1 MEPSRGFPFFPGT
14 SWITGRWIQVL
25 GVGFAA
31 WLLYGTFLAIYR
43 VTLHPLAKFP
53 GPKLAGATYWYE
65 VWFDVVCWGKFTHE
79 IKRLHEIYGPIV
91 RINPDEVH
99 CNDPEFV
106 DVIYA
111 IGSKKR
117 NKSKMFVEGFAADLK
132 NRANSRR
139 QGGFG
144 TVDHAHHRLRR
155 AAASKYF
162 SRAQITKLEWV
173 IHQDAQRLCD
183 KFLWYQGRGPFEA
196 ASAYSCF
203 TADIV
208 SDYCFGQPFGFLQQP
223 DWEPNF
229 KEAVYAML
237 QMIHIMRHFPWTTWL
252 MEAVPLRVIRKLSS
266 KMGALAEQSKVKM
279 PEMVRQTKSA
289 YEAGIKRDRTTV
301 IHSLLESDLPPEEKT
316 IKRLTGEAT
325 VMLAAGTETTASAL
339 SVCTYHLLR
348 NPDVVEKIKAELLSV
363 TTDPKEIPTWATLEK
378 LPYFSASIM
387 EALRMG
393 YGSPSRLPRI
403 APDED
408 LVYQGTWTAPGASS
422 PVEVT
427 HVIPRGYASG
437 MSAWIMHHDEKV
449 FPDSNRFLPER
460 WLDED
465 GQRRRGL
472 ERYLLTFSKG
482 SRQCLG
488 MQLAYCELH
497 VAIAAMTLRVLPQLR
512 LYETTDADI
521 EYDYDLAVAMPK
533 KGSKGIRLE
542 VA

>member
-1 MEPSRGFPFFPGT
+1 MESTRDFSFFPSF
-14 SWITGRWIQVL
+14 SWAAARWTQIL
-25 GVGFAA
+25 GVGLAA
-31 WLLYGTFLAIYR
+31 WALYGTFLAIYR

-53 GPKLAGATYWYE
+53 GPKFAGATYWYE
-65 VWFDVVCWGKFTHE
+65 VWFDVVRWGKFTHE

-106 DVIYA
+106 DIIYA
-111 IGSKKR
+111 NGNKKR
-117 NKSKMFVEGFAADLK
+117 NKSKMFVEGFAAE
-132 NRANSRR
+132 
-139 QGGFG
+139 
-144 TVDHAHHRLRR
+144 

-162 SRAQITKLEWV
+162 SRVQIAKLEWV

-183 KFLWYQGRGPFEA
+183 KFLRYQGRGPFEA

-208 SDYCFGQPFGFLQQP
+208 SDYCFGQPFGFLHQP

-229 KEAVYAML
+229 KEAVYVML
-237 QMIHIMRHFPWTTWL
+237 QLIHIMRHFPWTTWL
-252 MEAVPLRVIRKLSS
+252 MEAVPLDVIRRLSS

-348 NPDVVEKIKAELLSV
+348 NPDLVEKIEAELLSV
-363 TTDPKEIPTWATLEK
+363 TTDPKQIPTWATLER
-378 LPYFSASIM
+378 LPYFGASIM

-408 LVYQGTWTAPGASS
+408 LVYQGTWTPPGASA

-437 MSAWIMHHDEKV
+437 MSAWIMHHDERV
-449 FPDSNRFLPER
+449 FPDSNKFLPER
-460 WLDED
+460 WLDGD

-497 VAIAAMTLRVLPQLR
+497 VAIAAMMLRVLPQLR

-542 VA
+542 VV

>member
-132 NRANSRR
+132 N
-139 QGGFG
+139 GGFG

-427 HVIPRGYASG
+427 HVIPRGYAS
-437 MSAWIMHHDEKV
+437 ADR
-449 FPDSNRFLPER
+449 PR
-460 WLDED
+460 
-465 GQRRRGL
+465 
-472 ERYLLTFSKG
+472 
-482 SRQCLG
+482 
-488 MQLAYCELH
+488 LAYCELH